1 MAIQMLAAWNG
12 YEQHAVYTLSNAE
25 ETRLIGL
32 GLARNYTGSVVPPGV
47 RGDAVVFADNTLGY
61 RDDANGGA
69 ASTISPGSGSVAV
82 NPATGRI
89 EDAVQRGAVAEVSF
103 VSLAQSLDEI
113 IVGTI
118 TRDANGAAI
127 SATLAWPDG
136 GTGVYAATQVSTAF
150 PGAVDAYTCT
160 YVLGGVTRTF
170 TQPPVTRDSNGAVI
184 NKPAMVVTGG

>member
-1 MAIQMLAAWNG
+1 MNLTSTLTGNGWDVDETTGGTPVIQRNG
-12 YEQHAVYTLSNAE
+12 QGQP
-25 ETRLIGL
+25 IGL
-32 GLARNYTGSVVPPGV
+32 IDPDTGLPV
-47 RGDAVVFADNTLGY
+47 
-61 RDDANGGA
+61 GG
-69 ASTISPGSGSVAV
+69 GSGSVAV

-113 IVGTI
+113 IVGAI

-136 GTGVYAATQVSTAF
+136 GTGAYTATQVSSAF

-160 YVLGGVTRTF
+160 YSRAGVNRTY
-170 TQPPVTRDSNGAVI
+170 TQPAVTRDANGAVT
-184 NKPAMVVTGG
+184 NKPAMTVA